1 MKVLRITS
9 IVFLSLVLN
18 VLNVYG
24 KAKPGQTPEP
34 AQTSRIV
41 GVVLDKNDAR
51 IVDASVKIEN
61 KDYRRQL
68 RSDDEGRFEVELPSG
83 IYQITVQRQGFR
95 KFQLPSFRANAGVQE
110 LVNIHMELAPS
121 QSPLKITKG
130 SFIHEFE
137 CEPVL

>member
-1 MKVLRITS
+1 MGPSMRVPKITS
-9 IVFLSLVLN
+9 IVFLSLVLS

-24 KAKPGQTPEP
+24 KAKPGQRPEA

-68 RSDDEGRFEVELPSG
+68 RSDDEGRFEVELPPG
-83 IYQITVQRQGFR
+83 IYQITVKRQGFR
-95 KFQLPSFRANAGVQE
+95 KFQLSPFHAKVGIQE
-110 LVNIHMELAPS
+110 LVNIHMEVATPE
-121 QSPLKITKG
+121 SPLKIT
-130 SFIHEFE
+130 SN
-137 CEPVL
+137 